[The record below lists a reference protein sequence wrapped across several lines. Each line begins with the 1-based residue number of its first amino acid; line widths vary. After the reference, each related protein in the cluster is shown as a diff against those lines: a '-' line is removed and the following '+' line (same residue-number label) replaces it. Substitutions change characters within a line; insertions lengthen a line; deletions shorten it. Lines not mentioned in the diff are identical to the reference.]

1 MKQERKVIAYKHYF
15 ADFMSSLSRGEAS
28 KIGYVLDML
37 KTQERISAK
46 FVKPICE
53 GLYEIRAEYG
63 SNIFRV
69 FFIFDNGNIVILFN
83 GFQKKT
89 QKTPESEINKAL
101 KIKKEYYETKGNQ

>member
-46 FVKPICE
+46 FV
-53 GLYEIRAEYG
+53 
-63 SNIFRV
+63 
-69 FFIFDNGNIVILFN
+69 
-83 GFQKKT
+83 T

>member
-1 MKQERKVIAYKHYF
+1 MPYIETFNCLCLHETRTKGYSIQNF

-28 KIGYVLDML
+28 KIDYVLDML

-46 FVKPICE
+46 FV
-53 GLYEIRAEYG
+53 
-63 SNIFRV
+63 
-69 FFIFDNGNIVILFN
+69 
-83 GFQKKT
+83 T

>member
-15 ADFMSSLSRGEAS
+15 ADFMSFLSRGQAS

-46 FVKPICE
+46 FV
-53 GLYEIRAEYG
+53 
-63 SNIFRV
+63 
-69 FFIFDNGNIVILFN
+69 
-83 GFQKKT
+83 T
-89 QKTPESEINKAL
+89 QKTPESEINEAL